1 VEWIR
6 RAGDVDAERVEQV
19 ERDPDAGGSVR
30 SASSRHTLG
39 GTVETEAAILWQPH
53 TDWSVEPIELD
64 PPKEGEVLVKL
75 AASGMCHSDEHLVTG
90 DLIAPLPIVGGH
102 EGAGVVEE
110 VGPGVTSLAP
120 GDHVVFG
127 FIAACGQCPP
137 CATGHSN
144 LCDTGAELMSGHQM
158 DGTVRHHARGQDVA
172 TLLCLGTFAPYTV
185 VNQASCVKILDDIPL
200 DKACL
205 VGCGVTT
212 GWGSSVYAAD
222 VRPGDNV
229 AVIGIGGIG
238 ASAVQGARLAGAE
251 TIFAIDPVELKRTL
265 APSFGATHVAAS
277 VDEAFALIEQETWG
291 HMCDKVICA
300 MGVGSGA
307 MMESIL
313 GITAKRGRVVVT
325 NIHPALES
333 SVTMNLMFLT
343 LLEKQVVGSI
353 FGSANIRSDIPKLL
367 KLYRDGQLD
376 LDSMI
381 TNTYKLGDVNQ
392 GYQDMRDGKNIRGV
406 LIYDS

>member
-1 VEWIR
+1 M
-6 RAGDVDAERVEQV
+6 
-19 ERDPDAGGSVR
+19 
-30 SASSRHTLG
+30 
-39 GTVETEAAILWQPH
+39 ETEAAILWERH
-53 TDWSVEPIELD
+53 ADWSVEPIELD
-64 PPKEGEVLVKL
+64 PPKDGEVLVRL

-90 DLIAPLPIVGGH
+90 DMPVPLPMIGGH

-110 VGPGVTSLAP
+110 VGPGVTALKP
-120 GDHVVFG
+120 GDHVVLG
-127 FIAACGQCPP
+127 FVPACGKCPS

-144 LCDTGAELMSGHQM
+144 LCDVGEVLMVGRQM
-158 DGTVRHHARGQDVA
+158 DGTIRHHAQGQDVA
-172 TLLCLGTFAPYTV
+172 TMVCLGTFAHYTV

-212 GWGSSVYAAD
+212 GWGSAVYAAD
-222 VRPGDNV
+222 VRPGDYV

-251 TIFAIDPVELKRTL
+251 MIFAVDPVELKRTL
-265 APSFGATHVAAS
+265 APNFGATHTAPS
-277 VDEAFALIEQETWG
+277 VEEAFELIQRETWG
-291 HMCDKVICA
+291 RMCDKVICA
-300 MGVGSGA
+300 MGIGQGS

-313 GITAKRGRVVVT
+313 GLTAKRGRVVVT
-325 NIHPALES
+325 NIHPMGEMD
-333 SVTMNLMFLT
+333 VTMNLMYLT
-343 LLEKQVVGSI
+343 ILEKQVVGSI
-353 FGSANIRSDIPKLL
+353 FGSANIHSDIPKLL

-381 TNTYKLGDVNQ
+381 TNTYKLGDINQ

-406 LIYDS
+406 LVYES

>member
-1 VEWIR
+1 
-6 RAGDVDAERVEQV
+6 
-19 ERDPDAGGSVR
+19 
-30 SASSRHTLG
+30 
-39 GTVETEAAILWQPH
+39 
-53 TDWSVEPIELD
+53 
-64 PPKEGEVLVKL
+64 
-75 AASGMCHSDEHLVTG
+75 
-90 DLIAPLPIVGGH
+90 
-102 EGAGVVEE
+102 
-110 VGPGVTSLAP
+110 
-120 GDHVVFG
+120 
-127 FIAACGQCPP
+127 
-137 CATGHSN
+137 
-144 LCDTGAELMSGHQM
+144 
-158 DGTVRHHARGQDVA
+158 
-172 TLLCLGTFAPYTV
+172 
-185 VNQASCVKILDDIPL
+185 
-200 DKACL
+200 
-205 VGCGVTT
+205 
-212 GWGSSVYAAD
+212 
-222 VRPGDNV
+222 
-229 AVIGIGGIG
+229 
-238 ASAVQGARLAGAE
+238 VQGARLAGAE